1 MSRTAAAPR
10 PRRRV
15 PLPIILLV
23 TFGVAYEGLLVFT
36 SFLAPYRFPI
46 PYAVPIFD
54 IPFALVAT
62 GVGYLCLERHRLRQ
76 DFQSAAL
83 GISLWLAAL
92 LAAAHILT
100 QPDYPESPRI
110 DPGVAPYLFFA
121 SYLAALTGI
130 GLGTHYADR
139 RLSLSDRLRW
149 VCGGAAVA
157 LVIGIVAA
165 VLAVQPLLPPLV
177 MKPGRLT
184 PFAVWTAGIV
194 NGAVTLWAL
203 WGWQR
208 RTRTTTSQLAF
219 VHLLALAAFIWL
231 VGLIGFLVFPYRYAI
246 TWYLAGVARPCGVG
260 VIFVALLREQAWLYR
275 EARARLRD
283 LEQLHQAGQLLITSL
298 DASEII
304 DTIAAKGLMIAQA
317 DASLLFRVDA
327 RGEML
332 RVVASRAPAGF
343 RLDDVTLPI
352 ERAVSGL
359 AGLERSQVWTSTID
373 ENGLPEFSRDVVA
386 RLRRE
391 GLTTM
396 LALPLLA
403 HGGDVFGLLAVLYR
417 ARRTFTEADME
428 LLSAFGTQA
437 SAALKNAGAFDRLAV
452 KATHETELQS
462 FGRRLLE
469 ATAEDD
475 IVVDAVKT
483 TARLLHADSAALL
496 LADATGRVQIA
507 AGLGWEGDIP
517 GLATLDESITSVAGY
532 VLRSKQP
539 IEVKDVFLEQ
549 RFAIPGML
557 EKHGVRS
564 LLMIP
569 IGVRPQPLGVLA
581 ASNRTPRLFTDEE
594 KRVLGSLAHQSAL
607 ALDKARLYAELQ
619 NNLRH
624 LRETQAQLIQADK
637 LKALGT
643 LLSGVAHELNNPLS
657 TIRLSV
663 QLIKR
668 TAAVDAA
675 LARRLEVI
683 DTACT
688 RSSRIISDLLV
699 FARRR
704 APERRRVDLTEII
717 RSTLTLQA
725 PQLRFN
731 KIHVAANLEAT
742 PAIWADAHQIQQVF
756 LNLFSNAIHAMGAAE
771 GERILSVRSTHRG
784 PEVIVEVEDRGPG
797 ISPEHLGR
805 IFDPFFTTK
814 ATGAGTGLGLSLSI
828 GIVEGHGGHMYVE
841 NVVGG
846 GARFTVSLPVGEGAE
861 AAAPTTPQL
870 PLRGV
875 VATADVLVVEDED
888 PLRGLMSEVM
898 RGMGHQVVEATT
910 GEQALSLLE
919 ERTYDLVM
927 LDLRLPDVD
936 GQVIWQRAIAPHP
949 QLARR
954 VVFMTGDIMSTETQ
968 DFLAETG
975 RPCLMKPFTI
985 EQVGHFVSEVLAGAA
1000 S

>member
-1 MSRTAAAPR
+1 
-10 PRRRV
+10 V
-15 PLPIILLV
+15 
-23 TFGVAYEGLLVFT
+23 
-36 SFLAPYRFPI
+36 
-46 PYAVPIFD
+46 
-54 IPFALVAT
+54 
-62 GVGYLCLERHRLRQ
+62 
-76 DFQSAAL
+76 
-83 GISLWLAAL
+83 
-92 LAAAHILT
+92 
-100 QPDYPESPRI
+100 
-110 DPGVAPYLFFA
+110 
-121 SYLAALTGI
+121 
-130 GLGTHYADR
+130 
-139 RLSLSDRLRW
+139 
-149 VCGGAAVA
+149 
-157 LVIGIVAA
+157 
-165 VLAVQPLLPPLV
+165 
-177 MKPGRLT
+177 
-184 PFAVWTAGIV
+184 
-194 NGAVTLWAL
+194 
-203 WGWQR
+203 
-208 RTRTTTSQLAF
+208 
-219 VHLLALAAFIWL
+219 
-231 VGLIGFLVFPYRYAI
+231 
-246 TWYLAGVARPCGVG
+246 
-260 VIFVALLREQAWLYR
+260 WLYR

-283 LEQLHQAGQLLITSL
+283 LEQLHQAGQLFITSL

-327 RGEML
+327 SGGML
-332 RVVASRAPAGF
+332 RAVASRAPASL

-352 ERAVSGL
+352 ERGASGL
-359 AGLERSQVWTSTID
+359 AALERSQVWTSTID
-373 ENGLPEFSRDVVA
+373 ENGSPEFPGEFGA

-396 LALPLLA
+396 LAVPLLA
-403 HGGDVFGLLAVLYR
+403 HGGEVFGLLGVLYR
-417 ARRTFTEADME
+417 APRTFTGADVE

-437 SAALKNAGAFDRLAV
+437 SAALKNAGAFDWLEV
-452 KATHETELQS
+452 KAKHEAALQG

-469 ATAEDD
+469 ATAEND
-475 IVVDAVKT
+475 IVADAVKT
-483 TARLLHADSAALL
+483 TARVLHADGAALL
-496 LADATGRVQIA
+496 LADPAGHLQIA
-507 AGLGWEGDIP
+507 AGLGWQRDIA
-517 GLATLDESITSVAGY
+517 GLGTLDESITSIAGY

-539 IEVKDVFLEQ
+539 LEVKDVSLEQ
-549 RFAIPGML
+549 RFAIGTL

-581 ASNRTPRLFTDEE
+581 AYDRTPRHFSDEE
-594 KRVLGSLAHQSAL
+594 KRVLGGLAHQSAL

-624 LRETQAQLIQADK
+624 LRETQAQLMQADK

-668 TAAVDAA
+668 TAAVDEA

-683 DTACT
+683 DAACT

-725 PQLRFN
+725 PQLQFN
-731 KIHVAANLEAT
+731 KIHVATNLEPT
-742 PAIWADAHQIQQVF
+742 PAIWADAQQIQQVF
-756 LNLFSNAIHAMGAAE
+756 LNLFSNAIHAMGAVE
-771 GERILSVRSTHRG
+771 GERVLSVRSMHRG
-784 PEVIVEVEDRGPG
+784 AEVIVEVDDRGPG
-797 ISPEHLGR
+797 IAPEHLGR

-828 GIVEGHGGHMYVE
+828 GIVESHGGHLYVE

-846 GARFTVSLPVGEGAE
+846 GARFTVCLPVGEGAE
-861 AAAPTTPQL
+861 ASAPTAPEL
-870 PLRGV
+870 PPRAV

-888 PLRGLMSEVM
+888 PLRGLVSEVM
-898 RGMGHQVVEATT
+898 RGLGHQVVEATT

-949 QLARR
+949 QLAGR

-975 RPCLMKPFTI
+975 RPWLMKPFTI
-985 EQVGHFVSEVLAGAA
+985 EQVGRLVSEVLAGAA